1 MQFWIKPVPTIFVF
15 ASLLASCT
23 HPIEIHGNRISL
35 KTFGTIEPGKTTE
48 KQVLEQLGK
57 PVIIQDYGS
66 KSWIYVESK
75 TQKTVLSGKKV
86 LNRTVVRVSF
96 NKRGIATSVDIIPYD
111 KDLSPKIATRKTPTA
126 GQEIT
131 VFQQLIGNFG
141 RFENKNDQSF

>member
-1 MQFWIKPVPTIFVF
+1 MQFWIKPFPTIFVF
-15 ASLLASCT
+15 AGLLASCT
-23 HPIEIHGNRISL
+23 QPIEIHGNRISL
-35 KTFGTIEPGKTTE
+35 KTFDIIEPGKTTE

-57 PVIIQDYGS
+57 PVIQQNYGA

-75 TQKTVLSGKKV
+75 SQKTVLSGKKV

-111 KDLSPKIATRKTPTA
+111 KDLKPKIATRKTPTA

-141 RFENKNDQSF
+141 RFESKNDQGF